1 MPVTLQPAGG
11 QYERVID
18 FLVEL
23 SGRTRRLATYGTS
36 GLTPRAA
43 LLSIYSCA
51 AMLWSLTGT

>member
-51 AMLWSLTGT
+51 AML